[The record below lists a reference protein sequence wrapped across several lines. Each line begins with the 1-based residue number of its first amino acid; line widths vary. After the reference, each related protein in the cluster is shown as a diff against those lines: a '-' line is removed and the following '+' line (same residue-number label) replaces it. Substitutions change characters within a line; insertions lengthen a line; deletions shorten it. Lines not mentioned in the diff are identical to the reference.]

1 LSSFRDW
8 LCHTDRIKTKSS
20 TVETALSQEHPQT
33 QSEEYPEPITVARL
47 EQLRANYE
55 AALKAGRWHK
65 PLMTEEQRQAA
76 AELLADLALVDEQ
89 EPVPE
94 GAH

>member
-1 LSSFRDW
+1 MSRK
-8 LCHTDRIKTKSS
+8 HKAIR
-20 TVETALSQEHPQT
+20 
-33 QSEEYPEPITVARL
+33 SEETSEPITVARL

-55 AALKAGRWHK
+55 AALKAGRWQK

-76 AELLADLALVDEQ
+76 TELLADLALVDEQ
-89 EPVPE
+89 KPVPE